1 MAGTLVSLCLHPVD
15 TVKTVLQMN
24 RGGKRQIHGVIADI
38 VKRGGVR
45 ALYGGIIANLAT
57 SAPTS
62 AIYASAYEATKVRI
76 SPRLSRT

>member
-45 ALYGGIIANLAT
+45 ALYGGIIAFFFNDSAT
-57 SAPTS
+57 SE
-62 AIYASAYEATKVRI
+62 IYTWSIVWCVCCV
-76 SPRLSRT
+76 